1 MIAPKLG
8 VQESISSPKGAC
20 LVDEHEGNYESSRLG
35 KTILAEFFTLLEK
48 TRKTLDSSSM
58 EMRGEVFE

>member
-1 MIAPKLG
+1 VYKTLS
-8 VQESISSPKGAC
+8 VLLGAC
-20 LVDEHEGNYESSRLG
+20 LVDEHEGNYELSRLG
-35 KTILAEFFTLLEK
+35 KTILAEFLTLLEK